1 MPPAVNEPA
10 VNGPAVNGPA
20 VNGPAVNGP
29 AVNGPAVNGPADPAP
44 PPAAAG
50 TRKAARKA
58 ANRRSPDPVA
68 PATAALGPV
77 LVAAAGGAMLAAA
90 EGRPWPAA
98 VTPAVALLAHL
109 LVDRGARLHLPV
121 LPANLLGLG
130 AAGLAVTELTAGGIE
145 ARLLFGA
152 HLLVYLSWIVLLQRK
167 TFKVCWSLIALAV
180 LQVAVASVL
189 ASGGAVGAGLLGFLG
204 LSLGALVNLN
214 ARWPADRQRR
224 PAAGGAANVPPGLA
238 VGGSRVEPGRATQ
251 AGGGRLAWTVLGVT
265 GAALVIGASAFLV
278 TPRTWLSRRPPMD
291 PSRTEGIGLSYTGFT
306 GEVRL
311 GALGEILESR
321 ALAFE
326 VSIERPGLDRSFAS
340 HGVSGTI
347 GTEEPLFR
355 GRALDN
361 YNRGRWTD
369 SLEGE
374 VDYGVQRRW
383 PGGSSVPNLI
393 ERYRLRPIGDR
404 VLFRWG
410 PAGALSFDR
419 QRDGTALRREVDD
432 LLVRPRAA
440 QAGREVDYTV
450 VSGIGGRRRDRPD
463 DLPAEFRPR
472 YLQRPG
478 RLPAVAAA
486 AAEALRGGRPGA
498 SDPGASDPGASD
510 PGASDPEAA
519 DDRAVAARLTAYLR
533 DSGRFVYSL
542 DQSVTDPTVD
552 AAEDFLANRRSGHC
566 EYFATALALMLRDR
580 GIPSRMVTGF
590 KGGEL
595 NAASGRLHVEQRHAH
610 AWVEAYVGG
619 RWETFDATPAAA
631 RTASVAERGPRFRV
645 FTDLAR
651 QLEAVWAEY
660 VVRMSLERQRATFF
674 TPFQQAW
681 GDLTGWLARTAEGRR
696 AGPNAGRVDL
706 TAGAAAGGGL
716 LGLAGLA
723 WAVWRLPF
731 ARWWRRRR
739 ADRARAG
746 TVAFYR
752 RFAALAAR
760 RGLTRGPAETPA
772 EFGPRAAAGL
782 RDVLTG
788 DLAGLPAALAETL
801 YAVRFGGAPLSPERA
816 AGLAASLDDL
826 ETRLKAAR

>member
-10 VNGPAVNGPA
+10 VYE
-20 VNGPAVNGP
+20 
-29 AVNGPAVNGPADPAP
+29 PADRPP
-44 PPAAAG
+44 PPAPAAA
-50 TRKAARKA
+50 RKAARKA

-98 VTPAVALLAHL
+98 LTPAVAILAHL

-152 HLLVYLSWIVLLQRK
+152 HLLVYLTWIVLLQRK

-189 ASGGAVGAGLLGFLG
+189 ASGGAVGFGLLGFLG
-204 LSLGALVNLN
+204 LSLGTLVNMN

-224 PAAGGAANVPPGLA
+224 PAAGGAAGGTGAA
-238 VGGSRVEPGRATQ
+238 VGGSRVGPGRATQ
-251 AGGGRLAWTVLGVT
+251 GGGGRLAWTALGVT

-291 PSRTEGIGLSYTGFT
+291 PTRTEGIGSAYTGFT

-326 VSIERPGLDRSFAS
+326 VSMERPALRRSFAS

-355 GRALDN
+355 GRTLDR
-361 YNRGRWTD
+361 YDRGRWTD
-369 SLEGE
+369 SLEGA
-374 VDYGVQRRW
+374 VDYAVQPRSPAGPFDRT
-383 PGGSSVPNLI
+383 LI

-410 PAGALSFDR
+410 PVDALSFER
-419 QRDGTALRREVDD
+419 QRDGVALRREVDA
-432 LLVRPRAA
+432 LFVRPRAA
-440 QAGREVDYTV
+440 AAGREVEYTV
-450 VSGIGGRRRDRPD
+450 VSGAAGRRRGRPD

-478 RLPAVAAA
+478 ELPAVAAA
-486 AAEALRGGRPGA
+486 AAEAVRGGAPDPHGTVRPG
-498 SDPGASDPGASD
+498 P
-510 PGASDPEAA
+510 AA
-519 DDRAVAARLTAYLR
+519 AGDDGAVAARLTAFLR
-533 DSGRFVYSL
+533 DSGRFAYSL
-542 DQSVTDPTVD
+542 DQSVQDPAVD
-552 AAEDFLANRRSGHC
+552 AVEDFLANRRRGHC

-580 GIPSRMVTGF
+580 GIPSRMITGF

-595 NAASGRLHVEQRHAH
+595 NAAGGRLRVEQRHAH

-631 RTASVAERGPRFRV
+631 RTASVAERGPRFRF
-645 FTDLAR
+645 FTDVAR
-651 QLEAVWAEY
+651 QLEAIWGEY
-660 VVRMSLERQRATFF
+660 VVQMSLERQKATFF
-674 TPFQQAW
+674 TPFREAW
-681 GDLTGWLARTAEGRR
+681 AEVAGLLERTAR
-696 AGPNAGRVDL
+696 GPRGGPAAGRADL
-706 TAGAAAGGGL
+706 TAGAVVGGGL

-723 WAVWRLPF
+723 WAVWRLPV

-739 ADRARAG
+739 ADRARLG

-772 EFGPRAAAGL
+772 EFAPRAAAGL

-826 ETRLKAAR
+826 EARLKAAR